1 MLQLMQV
8 KTSQSSTLASLTRLG
23 TSCIVTEKRGLLF
36 KIHCSMLYNFI
47 NQSASEENKT
57 PVETLTLF
65 EKSYFN
71 EANHFF
77 CNELFAQE
85 QDDYSAATL
94 RTCV

>member
-1 MLQLMQV
+1 
-8 KTSQSSTLASLTRLG
+8 
-23 TSCIVTEKRGLLF
+23 
-36 KIHCSMLYNFI
+36 MLYNFI

-85 QDDYSAATL
+85 QDDYSAAAL

>member
-1 MLQLMQV
+1 
-8 KTSQSSTLASLTRLG
+8 
-23 TSCIVTEKRGLLF
+23 
-36 KIHCSMLYNFI
+36 MLYNFI
-47 NQSASEENKT
+47 NQSASQKNKT

-85 QDDYSAATL
+85 QDDYSAAAL